1 MCFWSTAAFKGI
13 FVLKILFKKNNNKNG
28 QVLNKPQIRLLLKFS
43 GGTFYQIQTENS
55 TLSQIIDSKP
65 LTDRIYVTEYSI
77 FVTKT

>member
-13 FVLKILFKKNNNKNG
+13 FVLKTLFKKNNNKNG